1 MTMPRTRSR
10 YEVAALEARLRD
22 EMDEDEIGR
31 GLSTRG
37 ATKMGLV
44 GTGVAARDA
53 TEATLARMSRG
64 VKGRGRKMR
73 SGSEGKRPKTTGDG
87 VWAGDEVQV
96 AMMDEG

>member
-1 MTMPRTRSR
+1 MGDLTWYEGERWPKVSADGDEGSGYWSSGVVEPRTRSKD
-10 YEVAALEARLRD
+10 EVAALEPRSKD
-22 EMDEDEIGR
+22 ETDEGDMGR

-64 VKGRGRKMR
+64 VRGRGR
-73 SGSEGKRPKTTGDG
+73 
-87 VWAGDEVQV
+87 
-96 AMMDEG
+96 